1 MVFSELH
8 RCADMVLSELIG
20 DQSVLS
26 DVNCKGMSWGGGG
39 VEHYCMTMLFLWQ
52 LLAYSKIICKHQ
64 HMTDL
69 YTVFMFCSIYQIVN
83 NGGDSCKEKIAFCI
97 QCSQLRLPNIFWE
110 HFPALEMTIF
120 ILGICIVT

>member
-1 MVFSELH
+1 
-8 RCADMVLSELIG
+8 
-20 DQSVLS
+20 
-26 DVNCKGMSWGGGG
+26 
-39 VEHYCMTMLFLWQ
+39 MTMLFLWQ

-110 HFPALEMTIF
+110 LCMGMNIGFIVLKMMVATLEHCKVCTRW
-120 ILGICIVT
+120 VP